1 MSDGIPMPAKPAKV
15 YAVPARPGLVNDM
28 REWELIGTTTWMPD
42 TIAEQ
47 IDEALDGYRRAQDAH
62 TQTWSFGTIPAAPWL
77 LLMLGFK
84 VRVNVRSVARTIR
97 YSDGRVQTYP
107 GHPLRPSLRT
117 GYHLVGLSRNSK
129 RDNRFVHHLVLLTFV
144 GERPEGQEALH
155 YNDIR
160 TDNRLSNLSYGTR
173 SDNTRDQVRNGKHN
187 QASKECPTQRKDQ

>member
-84 VRVNVRSVARTIR
+84 VRGLSAR
-97 YSDGRVQTYP
+97 
-107 GHPLRPSLRT
+107 RPRMKDRARRRRNGYTRT
-117 GYHLVGLSRNSK
+117 GAR
-129 RDNRFVHHLVLLTFV
+129 R
-144 GERPEGQEALH
+144 
-155 YNDIR
+155 
-160 TDNRLSNLSYGTR
+160 
-173 SDNTRDQVRNGKHN
+173 
-187 QASKECPTQRKDQ
+187 

>member
-77 LLMLGFK
+77 TPDARLQSP
-84 VRVNVRSVARTIR
+84 RQCPISRSN
-97 YSDGRVQTYP
+97 
-107 GHPLRPSLRT
+107 HPLQRRTRADIPRPPPAAIPA
-117 GYHLVGLSRNSK
+117 
-129 RDNRFVHHLVLLTFV
+129 NRIPPR
-144 GERPEGQEALH
+144 RPITKQ
-155 YNDIR
+155 
-160 TDNRLSNLSYGTR
+160 
-173 SDNTRDQVRNGKHN
+173 
-187 QASKECPTQRKDQ
+187 QAR